1 MSTTTKLI
9 ATRLLEAGFVPGIDH
24 ELAEG
29 AEFEVSTDVAETL
42 LTAGHARLA
51 SAPLSTP
58 APSKERTVRARV
70 LADCAHGKANDLVD
84 LPTSVAKQAEKE
96 GFVDT
101 DKAAVAYA
109 ASLEQNQKDKA

>member
-9 ATRLLEAGFVPGIDH
+9 ATRLLEAGFVPGVDH

-29 AEFEVSTDVAETL
+29 TEFEVSTDVAETL

-51 SAPLSTP
+51 STPLSTP

-96 GFVDT
+96 GVVDT

-109 ASLEQNQKDKA
+109 ASLEQNQKGKA